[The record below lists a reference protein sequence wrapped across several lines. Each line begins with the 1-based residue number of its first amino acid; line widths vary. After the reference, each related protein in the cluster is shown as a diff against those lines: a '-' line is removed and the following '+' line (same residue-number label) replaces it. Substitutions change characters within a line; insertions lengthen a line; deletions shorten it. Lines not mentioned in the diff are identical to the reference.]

1 MHYHKLKWNQWTQTQ
16 TQWTCKLRTNFW
28 KSRYIS
34 ELVLSSCQKKRWHF
48 HSSKGSSFKDLIKT
62 LSFINKLKKFILP
75 HPLKLKLLLLL
86 ILSHL
91 IHLLF
96 VNTKYF
102 SSLKS
107 TIICVIVNS
116 EQWTFL
122 HHEVS
127 FWLKFG
133 QNYKLSLRALDVFHL
148 NSSLTTFA
156 CTSHN

>member
-1 MHYHKLKWNQWTQTQ
+1 MKSVNADSNSVNLQVKDQLLEVQIHFR
-16 TQWTCKLRTNFW
+16 TCT
-28 KSRYIS
+28 
-34 ELVLSSCQKKRWHF
+34 VLLPKKRWRF

-75 HPLKLKLLLLL
+75 HPMKLKLLLLL

-107 TIICVIVNS
+107 TIICVILNS

-133 QNYKLSLRALDVFHL
+133 QNYKLTLRALDVFHL